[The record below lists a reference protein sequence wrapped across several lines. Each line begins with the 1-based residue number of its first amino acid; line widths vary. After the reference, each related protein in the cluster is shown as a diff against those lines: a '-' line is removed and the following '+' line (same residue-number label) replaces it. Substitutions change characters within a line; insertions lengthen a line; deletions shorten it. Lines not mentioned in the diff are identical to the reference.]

1 MVDRDALMR
10 AAAERVVAWANEA
23 IGRRGRFDWV
33 LAGGSTPE
41 QLYRLLA
48 GPDYALKVDWSR
60 VSFFFGDERCV
71 PPDDPQSN
79 YRMAQASLL
88 GPLGVSPERI
98 HRMPGEL
105 GPERAAERYQAELE
119 RCLAPAAGAVPAVD
133 LVLLGMGAD
142 GHTASL
148 FPGTRPLDEARRWVV
163 GSHPDG
169 LVARVTLTLPL
180 INAARRVLFLVAG
193 ADKARA
199 AREVLA
205 GTAPVPLPAGR
216 VRPLAG
222 DAEWL
227 LDAAA
232 AALLGGGP

>member
-1 MVDRDALMR
+1 MR
-10 AAAERVVAWANEA
+10 ATAARVVACANEA
-23 IGRRGRFDWV
+23 IERRGRFDWV

-48 GPDYALKVDWSR
+48 GPEHAPQVDWSR
-60 VSFFFGDERCV
+60 VCFFFGDERCV
-71 PPDDPQSN
+71 SPDDAQSN
-79 YRMAQASLL
+79 YRMARGSLL
-88 GPLGVSPERI
+88 GPIGASPERI

-119 RCLAPAAGAVPAVD
+119 GCLAPAALGALPAFD

-148 FPGTRPLDEARRWVV
+148 FPGAPELDETRRWVV
-163 GSHPDG
+163 GSHPSG
-169 LVARVTLTLPL
+169 LVPRLTLTLPL

-193 ADKARA
+193 ADKAPA

-205 GTAPVPLPAGR
+205 GSVPAALPAAR
-216 VRPLAG
+216 VRPSAG
-222 DAEWL
+222 RAERL

-232 AALLGGGP
+232 AAKLEGGP